1 MKWNKNEMEKIK
13 IKLRSKKICY
23 KNYQNGRFQIFCFR
37 NYYKRTG
44 ALSDI
49 NVDFCWTTSMIVC
62 IPIYFH
68 HIILI
73 LTIHTTAQK
82 YVFGHFI
89 RNIQNLVED
98 FSL

>member
-1 MKWNKNEMEKIK
+1 MEKIK
-13 IKLRSKKICY
+13 IKLRFKKICY

-49 NVDFCWTTSMIVC
+49 NVDFCWTIRIIVC
-62 IPIYFH
+62 IPIYSH
-68 HIILI
+68 HILF
-73 LTIHTTAQK
+73 LTIRTTAQK
-82 YVFGHFI
+82 YVFGHSHFTG
-89 RNIQNLVED
+89 NIQNLVED